1 MEVMKSRKE
10 KPRVEVIFYLLVF
23 ALALFVRI
31 YKLGDLPY
39 GLHIDEAGMGYDAWS
54 LSQWGLDRYYKFYPV
69 YFINYGGGQSVLYGY
84 LCAFLLKFL
93 GLSTTVLRIPAVV
106 FGMLTW
112 LFGTLLIRENL
123 GKKEGMAGSLLLAV
137 CPCFIIMSRMA
148 LDCFLFSGSAAV
160 SLYCFTKAIKAGT
173 GRRALCL
180 YGVTGIS
187 FGVTLYTYALSW
199 LVVPLFLVFAIS
211 YLLYLHKISWKQ
223 LVCMGIPLALL
234 AAPLMLMLAINT
246 FELPE
251 IATIHFTIPRLLEYR
266 GAEVSLKNV
275 INNIPLFVQSLFF
288 YDDWRYNS
296 VPTWFSMYLVSVP
309 FVLIGAGE
317 GIRGL
322 CRSVR
327 ERKISFTAVIFFWFT
342 AQICMGLCIKD
353 PNVNKMNGIYFSMVF
368 LTILGFNKCWKG
380 LISLKGKRVFLFGT
394 AGLYLV
400 FSLSFIG
407 YYFTKYTEDTHPLPL
422 FAETYAEVLE
432 DWKDVIGDRQV
443 YTDMMYIYYA
453 LGEKQSPMEF
463 QLIEQGMSD
472 RGNVHF
478 GFPDRVDEDGFYIT
492 FDGGSLTEQL
502 EKDGF
507 QSIQTGKLTVLYK

>member
-1 MEVMKSRKE
+1 MKSIKE
-10 KPRVEVIFYLLVF
+10 KPRMEVVFYLLIF
-23 ALALFVRI
+23 ALALFVRV
-31 YKLGDLPY
+31 YKLGELPY
-39 GLHIDEAGMGYDAWS
+39 GLHVDEAGMGYDAWS

-84 LCAFLLKFL
+84 LCAFLLRFFE
-93 GLSTTVLRIPAVV
+93 LSTMVLRIPAVV

-123 GKKEGMAGSLLLAV
+123 GKKEGLAGALLLAV
-137 CPCFIIMSRMA
+137 CPCFILMSRMA
-148 LDCFLFSGSAAV
+148 LDCFLFSGAAAV
-160 SLYCFTKAIKAGT
+160 SLYCFTRALKAGT
-173 GRRALCL
+173 GRKALCL
-180 YGVTGIS
+180 YGITGIS

-199 LVVPLFLVFAIS
+199 IVVPLFLVFAIG
-211 YLLYLHKISWKQ
+211 YLLYLRKIHWAQ
-223 LVCMGIPLALL
+223 LVCLGIPLAVL

-251 IATIHFTIPRLLEYR
+251 IATSHFTIPRLLEYR

-275 INNIPLFVQSLFF
+275 LNNLPVLVQALFF

-296 VPTWFSMYLVSVP
+296 VLTWFSLYPVSIP
-309 FVLIGAGE
+309 FVLVGVGE
-317 GIRGL
+317 GIRSL

-327 ERKISFTAVIFFWFT
+327 ERKLSFTVLVFLWFT
-342 AQICMGLCIKD
+342 AQVCMGLCIKE

-368 LTILGFNKCWKG
+368 LTVLGLYKCWRE
-380 LISLKGKRVFLFGT
+380 ITSRKGKRVLAAGA

-400 FSLSFIG
+400 CSVSFIG
-407 YYFTKYTEDTHPLPL
+407 YYFTKYTEDTNPLPL
-422 FAETYAEVLE
+422 FAEIYADVLD
-432 DWKDVIGDRQV
+432 DWEDVIGDRRV
-443 YTDMMYIYYA
+443 YADIMYIYYA

-478 GFPDRVDEDGFYIT
+478 GFPNEIDEDGFYIV
-492 FDGGSLTEQL
+492 FDKGSFVERL
-502 EKDGF
+502 EEDGF
-507 QSIQTGKLTVLYK
+507 QSAQAGKLTVLYK